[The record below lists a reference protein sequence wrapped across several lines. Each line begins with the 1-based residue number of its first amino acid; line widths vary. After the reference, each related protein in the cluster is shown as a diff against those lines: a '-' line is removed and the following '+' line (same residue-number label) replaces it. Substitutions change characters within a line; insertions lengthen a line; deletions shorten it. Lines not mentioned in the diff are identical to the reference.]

1 MYQFKRDEQVLA
13 GLNALVDVTE
23 INSASFKYK
32 SNLLTGL
39 DSEPSGVGTNVYRTY
54 KNVQIVVP
62 IKHVLSL
69 FRYLELPLTNTKL
82 HLELSWIKNCMSTVG
97 NNSKNDTNT
106 FQITKT
112 ELHVPVVTLNTSY
125 NKKLSDLLSK
135 GFKRSVFW
143 N

>member
-82 HLELSWIKNCMSTVG
+82 HLELSWIKSCMGTVG
-97 NNSKNDTNT
+97 NNSNNDTNT
-106 FQITKT
+106 FQMTKT